1 MSNTKVVVQG
11 EFYDGYSF
19 KKLIETLATIINH
32 GNIIF
37 KQDSWHLCELNSNNS
52 IMVFVAIKTCE
63 LIGYEYN
70 YDKDELVMGIDFEN
84 LHRHSKSIGKKNSV
98 IFRIEE
104 NNCSDNLLMVLYSE
118 NSSNSAVSPINVVRE
133 DINIPNYINE
143 HPILVKGG
151 TWSKICTSIGQIS
164 NILEDTVTILAY
176 EKGFTIEA
184 LESSAESLRNI
195 DFGVLSTSNK
205 LQPNIVTGE
214 YSSVIDA
221 KHPAYITKEN
231 AEAGVIRK
239 LGLPKMIVKSLS
251 RLDTLCHMGIMKF
264 SFSSETPMKIKC
276 KIGSYG
282 TFTIY
287 LKSC

>member
-1 MSNTKVVVQG
+1 MSDVKVVVQG

-32 GNIIF
+32 GNFVF
-37 KQDSWHLCELNSNNS
+37 KQDSWHLCELNNNRS
-52 IMVFVAIKTCE
+52 IMVFVAIRTCE
-63 LIGYEYN
+63 LINYEYN

-104 NNCSDNLLMVLYSE
+104 NNSSDNLLMVLYSE
-118 NSSNSAVSPINVVRE
+118 NSSNSAVSPINVTRE
-133 DINIPNYINE
+133 DNRVPNYINE

-151 TWSKICTSIGQIS
+151 TWSKICTSIGQLS

-205 LQPNIVTGE
+205 LQPNAVTGE
-214 YSSVIDA
+214 YSSVLDA
-221 KHPAYITKEN
+221 KHPAYITKKD

-239 LGLPKMIVKSLS
+239 LGLPKMVVKLLS
-251 RLDTLCHMGIMKF
+251 RLDTLCHMGTMKF
-264 SFSSETPMKIKC
+264 SFSSEIPMKIKC

>member
-1 MSNTKVVVQG
+1 MVVQR

-19 KKLIETLATIINH
+19 KKLIETLATIISH

-37 KQDSWHLCELNSNNS
+37 KQDSWHLCELNSNKS
-52 IMVFVAIKTCE
+52 VMVFIAIRTCE
-63 LIGYEYN
+63 LINYEYN
-70 YDKDELVMGIDFEN
+70 YDKEELVIGIDFEN

-104 NNCSDNLLMVLYSE
+104 NNSSDNLLMVLYSE
-118 NSSNSAVSPINVVRE
+118 NSSNSAVSPINVPRE
-133 DINIPNYINE
+133 DIRIPSYINE

-151 TWSKICTSIGQIS
+151 VWSKICTSIGQLS
-164 NILEDTVTILAY
+164 NIHDDTVIVLAY

-184 LESSAESLRNI
+184 LESGAESLRNI
-195 DFGVLSTSNK
+195 DFGVLNTSDK
-205 LQPNIVTGE
+205 LQLNSVTKE
-214 YSSVIDA
+214 YSSVIDS
-221 KHPAYITKEN
+221 KHPAYITKKD

-239 LGLPKMIVKSLS
+239 LGLPKMVVKSLS
-251 RLDTLCHMGIMKF
+251 RLDTLCHMGTMKF
-264 SFSSETPMKIKC
+264 SFGRETPMKIKC